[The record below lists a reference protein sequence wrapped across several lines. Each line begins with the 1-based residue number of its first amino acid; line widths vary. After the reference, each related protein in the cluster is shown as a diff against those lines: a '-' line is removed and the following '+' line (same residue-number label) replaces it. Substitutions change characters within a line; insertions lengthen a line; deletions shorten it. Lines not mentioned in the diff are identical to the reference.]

1 MAEMSNLPDLGAQV
15 RPLVQALPA
24 GIQPRLMARL
34 ERAAADRY
42 ESWAALCPAPAQA
55 EGLRACALREQEV
68 ARRVEALFPSQPD
81 EDGHLRDTLRRIA
94 EEYRA
99 ALANR
104 PVQEHYAIQAA
115 AERRGAAFW
124 RSLASSSTDVRIR
137 ETLGL
142 CADLEERSAEFL
154 EALLAENQ

>member
-1 MAEMSNLPDLGAQV
+1 MAETSKLPDLGAQV
-15 RPLVQALPA
+15 RPLVQALPSA
-24 GIQPRLMARL
+24 IQPRLMARL

-42 ESWAALCPAPAQA
+42 QIWAARSPEPAHA

-68 ARRVEALFPSQPD
+68 AKRVEALFPSQLD
-81 EDGHLRDTLRRIA
+81 EDRHLRDALPRIA
-94 EEYRA
+94 EAYRA

-104 PVQEHYAIQAA
+104 PVNDQYAIQAA

-124 RSLASSSTDVRIR
+124 RSLASSVTDVPVR
-137 ETLGL
+137 EALGI

-154 EALLAENQ
+154 EGLLAQNP